1 MQKIMASVKEFAAM
15 TGIGV
20 NRVREMCYIE
30 GFPATKEGNKFLIHV
45 ESASLWLRRRAEE
58 KTGIETAALK
68 KILP

>member
-1 MQKIMASVKEFAAM
+1 MQKIMATVKEFAAM

-45 ESASLWLRRRAEE
+45 ASASEWLRRRAEE
-58 KTGIETAALK
+58 KIGIDTAVLK